1 MRRESADVN
10 VESFDADE
18 EDGVRAPIPQRQD
31 RMISPGYEGYALTRA
46 NPRLEMRMT
55 SLLMTFVLTSCSE
68 SWSCI
73 TGLCYCLN
81 FIYLPNGSIL
91 SNFQSSENS
100 FCV

>member
-1 MRRESADVN
+1 MITNRNKYEFFEHNFSSRGRGGGGGGRGESDDVN

-73 TGLCYCLN
+73 M
-81 FIYLPNGSIL
+81 
-91 SNFQSSENS
+91 
-100 FCV
+100 